1 MGRPK
6 KSMIDHAKIKPAG
19 QTKLSKEDKKAIREA
34 QKEKREWSKY
44 PEELKRNYHLKHLLE
59 QNKYKR
65 IILKYIKKNSKLLYT
80 LGEIERVCGIR
91 RG

>member
-6 KSMIDHAKIKPAG
+6 KTTMDHTKIRPES
-19 QTKLSKEDKKAIREA
+19 QHKLTREEKDAIREIK
-34 QKEKREWSKY
+34 KEMREWNKY

-91 RG
+91 RN